1 MQYRSVPYSI
11 FSVINN
17 IGLAFLALICIAPII
32 HTLAVSFSSAWA
44 ASGNLVRFW
53 PVGFTTESYAQTL
66 GNNNFLRALWMGLF
80 RTALGAI
87 IAMATMSFAA
97 YALSKEENDFRGRT
111 FYMWFF
117 VFTMLMSAGMVPNF
131 ILIQKLHLMNTIW
144 ALVLPGAVGTF
155 NLILLLNFFRV
166 NVPKALMEAA
176 YIDGADHFTTLIKV
190 YLPIA
195 VPVIATVSLFVM
207 VGNWNAWFDG
217 MIYMTNPRN
226 YPMSTFLYTVVIQG
240 DVSQLN
246 LDFEDV
252 AVLSNR
258 TLKASQ
264 VFLGMLPILLVYP
277 FLQRYF
283 VTGIVMG
290 SVKE

>member
-1 MQYRSVPYSI
+1 
-11 FSVINN
+11 
-17 IGLAFLALICIAPII
+17 LICIAPII

-44 ASGNLVRFW
+44 ASGNLVKFW

-80 RTALGAI
+80 RTALGVI
-87 IAMATMSFAA
+87 IAMSTMCFAA

-131 ILIQKLHLMNTIW
+131 ILIQKLRLMNTIW

-176 YIDGADHFTTLIKV
+176 YIDGADHFTTVAKI